1 MSTFLRLLTLL
12 LLTLSAS
19 AAPGS
24 AQTGFD
30 PERDIRVEAF
40 LSHDAV
46 APGSSPEVV
55 IVYHVPEGYHITDKS
70 YGMFY
75 AEADTTD
82 RLRLDRITLPK
93 GIPYH
98 EEEIY
103 RGNVLVRGSLTVSGE
118 GAGSEDLTIY
128 AGYQVCSEFGD
139 LTCYMPVDKELVLP
153 VRFVEKATEMKPV
166 NAEWFGTP
174 EAPAASSS
182 GEGLEGKLQS
192 ALEAGSWVAFFI
204 VFLGGILSSL
214 TPCVYPVIPITI
226 SFIGA
231 RSKGKFHGFIQ
242 SLYFVMGMALVYSG
256 LGMAAALGGGSFGAV
271 GQSSA
276 VQAVIAVIFLVF
288 AASMFGAF
296 EIQLPSSISAK
307 LQEGDKSGPL
317 GAIVMGAITGFIAA
331 PCVGPIIAVLLVYIA
346 TTGSLAMGFF
356 LMLAYAL
363 GMGLLFLVIGTF
375 AGAMNA
381 LPGAGGWMD
390 TVKKFFGVVMVAMA
404 VYFLRDTIPGA
415 WMPWIAGGGLVVFAV
430 FSGAFSLLS
439 EESEFADK
447 FYKAVGLIA
456 LIIGIRVLLFGFG
469 PMVGTTAGTASLVVS
484 AHPELEWQVSSPDQD
499 IHDALLSEARSSG
512 QPVIVDFW
520 ATWCAQCRELDHK
533 TWTDP
538 AVYEEGQRFTRI
550 KMDMTKSDTDW
561 ALAQN
566 ENFSVVG
573 MPTVIFYDSH
583 GNEQRRFVGFQEAG
597 KVHEWMRG
605 VR

>member
-1 MSTFLRLLTLL
+1 MSTLLRLLTLL
-12 LLTLSAS
+12 VLTLSAS

-46 APGSSPEVV
+46 APGSSPEVL
-55 IVYHVPEGYHITDKS
+55 IVYHVPESYHITDKS

-75 AEADTTD
+75 AEADTTE

-103 RGNVLVRGSLTVSGE
+103 RGDVLVKGTLAVSGE
-118 GAGSEDLTIY
+118 GAGAEDLTIY

-139 LTCYMPVDKELVLP
+139 LTCYMPVDKELTLP
-153 VRFVEKATEMKPV
+153 VRFVEKASEMKPI
-166 NAEWFGTP
+166 NAEWFGAP
-174 EAPAASSS
+174 EAAAASSS
-182 GEGLEGKLQS
+182 GEGLEGKLQN

-271 GQSSA
+271 GQSPA
-276 VQAVIAVIFLVF
+276 VQAIIAVIFLVF

-404 VYFLRDTIPGA
+404 VYFLRDTIPGS
-415 WMPWIAGGGLVVFAV
+415 WMPWIAGGSLVIFAV
-430 FSGAFSLLS
+430 FSGAFSSLS

-447 FYKAVGLIA
+447 LYKAIGLIA
-456 LIIGIRVLLFGFG
+456 LIIGMRFLLFGFG
-469 PMVGTTAGTASLVVS
+469 PMVGAVAGTAAEAVS

-499 IHDALLSEARSSG
+499 LHEALLSEARSSG

-573 MPTVIFYDSH
+573 MPTVIFYNSS
-583 GNEQRRFVGFQEAG
+583 GQEQRRFVGFQEAG
-597 KVHEWMRG
+597 KVLEWMKA

>member
-24 AQTGFD
+24 AQAGFD

-174 EAPAASSS
+174 EAPAAGSQS
-182 GEGLEGKLQS
+182 EGLEGKLQS

-430 FSGAFSLLS
+430 FSGAFSPLS

-456 LIIGIRVLLFGFG
+456 LIIGMRFLLFGFG
-469 PMVGTTAGTASLVVS
+469 PMVGATAGTASLAEP

>member
-404 VYFLRDTIPGA
+404 VYFLRDTIPGS

-430 FSGAFSLLS
+430 FSGAFSPLS